1 MQPAFRFLRIGLTGG
16 IAAGKSTVAELWRA
30 QGAAIIDTDALA
42 HAALAPG
49 TPTHAAII
57 KAFGAGIRAADG
69 TIHRPALADIV
80 FGNEAQRQ
88 VLNGIIH
95 PVVRR
100 GWQETL
106 AQWEREQQTPVA
118 VVMVPLL
125 YEVGVE
131 REFDVV
137 VVVACSATT
146 QLARLTGKG
155 LTEAQAR
162 ARIAAQW
169 PVTKKMD
176 RADYVIWNDGS
187 QRVLAE
193 QSAQVWKQIKER

>member
-49 TPTHAAII
+49 TLTHAAII
-57 KAFGAGIRAADG
+57 AAFGTGIRAADG

-131 REFDVV
+131 KEFDVV

-155 LTEAQAR
+155 LTAAQAR

-193 QSAQVWKQIKER
+193 QSVQVWKQIKER

>member
-1 MQPAFRFLRIGLTGG
+1 MHSLSCLPRIGLTGG

-30 QGAAIIDTDALA
+30 QGAAIIDADALA

-49 TPTHAAII
+49 TPTHAAILE
-57 KAFGAGIRAADG
+57 AFGPRILAGNG
-69 TIHRPALADIV
+69 TINRAALADIV
-80 FGNEAQRQ
+80 FHDESQRQ
-88 VLNGIIH
+88 VLNGIVH

-100 GWQETL
+100 NWQETL
-106 AQWEREQQTPVA
+106 ARWAREQPTVPA

-137 VVVACSATT
+137 VVVACSTAT

-155 LTEAQAR
+155 LTTAQAE

-169 PVTKKMD
+169 PLARKMD
-176 RADYVIWNDGS
+176 RGDYVIWNDGS
-187 QRVLAE
+187 QRALAE
-193 QSAQVWKQIKER
+193 QAALVWQQLKER